1 MSRAKQFTHG
11 DVHLWFDYRSV
22 ATVEQLELLADLTG
36 DDLDDLLDAG
46 LTQKEVARRLFSMQ
60 GFVPE
65 QVLEN
70 RRKARESHA
79 TCRWCEATNGLRCD
93 GRITRHHYVPRWMML
108 ELENYNAY
116 APRRLCTIPM
126 CLGRHRDLHLRDG
139 SPKSIV
145 EYLNDRERAFAE
157 KMISELREEHPRI
170 FDLLA
175 SGDEY
180 AYEGQLIRDY
190 LAGEFRHPT
199 GESIDATADSR
210 GDREVHQV
218 LVS

>member
-1 MSRAKQFTHG
+1 MSRAKRFTHG
-11 DVHLWFDYRSV
+11 DVEIWFDYGSV
-22 ATVEQLELLADLTG
+22 ATVAQLELLADLTG
-36 DDLDDLLDAG
+36 EPIDDLLDAN
-46 LTQKEVARRLFSMQ
+46 LHQKEVARRLFSMQ
-60 GFVPE
+60 GLVPE
-65 QVLEN
+65 RVLEN
-70 RRKARESHA
+70 RRKAREQSDT
-79 TCRWCEATNGLRCD
+79 TCRWCEADGLKCE

-116 APRRLCTIPM
+116 APRRLCTIPI

-145 EYLNDRERAFAE
+145 QYLNDRERAFAE

-175 SGDEY
+175 SGDEF

-190 LAGEFRHPT
+190 LAGEFRHSYQT
-199 GESIDATADSR
+199 SV
-210 GDREVHQV
+210 EVETKQALAV
-218 LVS
+218 AL